1 MQIRSVAFDA
11 NGVLY
16 YRDIDVVDSV
26 ITAAHDGGMALPED
40 AKARYETLMR
50 QAFNGE
56 ITREQ
61 MVEAILDSWDLTAP
75 AHRQAVA
82 GTIVSASRTIRLY
95 PVVLETLA
103 RLRRLGIGTGVITNT
118 FQSSA
123 EKWQWFAKHG
133 IAPYLER
140 IVSSTEVGLAKP
152 DPAIYQLY
160 VKECGL
166 SPEQVAFVGHDLD
179 ELKGAQRAGLIGLA
193 FRPDKPGQFEPE
205 FDDFT
210 DLPTLIGADERE
222 ITNL

>member
-1 MQIRSVAFDA
+1 MMRICSVAFDA

-16 YRDIDVVDSV
+16 YRDTDVVDSV
-26 ITAAHDGGMALPED
+26 IAAAHDGGMVLPED
-40 AKARYETLMR
+40 AKALYETMMR

-75 AHRQAVA
+75 AHRQAMGEA
-82 GTIVSASRTIRLY
+82 IVSASRTIRLY
-95 PVVLETLA
+95 PGVLETLA

-118 FQSSA
+118 FQSAA

-133 IAPYLER
+133 IASYLER
-140 IVSSTEVGLAKP
+140 IISSTEVGLAKP

-166 SPEQVAFVGHDLD
+166 CPEQVAFVGHDLD
-179 ELKGAQRAGLIGLA
+179 ELQGAQRAGLIGLA
-193 FRPDKPGQFEPE
+193 FRPDKSGVFAPE
-205 FDDFT
+205 FDDF
-210 DLPTLIGADERE
+210 DALPTLIGADDPR
-222 ITNL
+222 